1 MYVCGAQKQSSLA
14 PPRVKRTQN
23 GTEQKASEVKR
34 RERRTREK
42 ERPTKKGRKELNEL
56 KKERASERIRPS
68 GELVIAQ
75 TAVSEK
81 RAEQSRAELTLS
93 LSSP

>member
-23 GTEQKASEVKR
+23 RTEQKASEVKR

-42 ERPTKKGRKELNEL
+42 ERANEERKEGTEL

-93 LSSP
+93 LSSQ